1 MARILNRPMFRRGG
15 STGGITANLNK
26 PRMGFEPGGQVP
38 SYQEILAQYMQPPEE
53 PKGLT
58 SSDYLRLAAAGAEI
72 MGAQPTSDSGGFL
85 AALSS
90 AGPALSGAATDIA
103 QSMQARKENY
113 RTGKRDYD
121 VAMGQA
127 AVQQASDQFTREA
140 TIADREDE
148 QAFTTSEREAT
159 QDFTYSLLD
168 REHEISLELIDAES
182 QAAIR
187 ELIKQK
193 ELGIG
198 ILEKDFVT
206 QAGNE
211 SIEKANA
218 AIEAYKT
225 ATTEEE
231 KAAALD
237 AYKIEKNNFYNGLYG
252 ETTLANIKEIG
263 ALLGDESFTKLIS
276 KGVQNVI
283 DNEENKDPSSVFYNM
298 DSAQIQEQIAQNMF
312 NMVVSEVYFPEFP
325 EELAKGGRVGLQEGG
340 MATNPN
346 MQEGASSADVEM
358 TFAELRRRLPPEV
371 NDGVIKLIMSS
382 EQAMIDFAQLMT
394 PDDIATFNEKYN
406 VDLQYPTQVA

>member
-72 MGAQPTSDSGGFL
+72 MGAQPTSDGGGFL

-283 DNEENKDPSSVFYNM
+283 DNEENKLS
-298 DSAQIQEQIAQNMF
+298 
-312 NMVVSEVYFPEFP
+312 
-325 EELAKGGRVGLQEGG
+325 
-340 MATNPN
+340 
-346 MQEGASSADVEM
+346 
-358 TFAELRRRLPPEV
+358 
-371 NDGVIKLIMSS
+371 LIH
-382 EQAMIDFAQLMT
+382 I
-394 PDDIATFNEKYN
+394 
-406 VDLQYPTQVA
+406 

>member
-72 MGAQPTSDSGGFL
+72 MGAQPTSDGGGFL